1 MIQISSVSKDYLVDP
16 FPLWSELP
24 MLNEIT
30 VNPRIV
36 KILHGCD
43 SDIDWL
49 QRDLSIYLRNVFDTH
64 QACFHQSITRGTL
77 AKLRREDKYPVSM
90 LEEAEN
96 AVFFKYSG
104 VDGMKLD
111 RRVYATN
118 TPLASFTTLLVMA
131 GVSNTVAYYESAQP
145 VVDLQ
150 FRFGHG
156 LGSYFT

>member
-1 MIQISSVSKDYLVDP
+1 M
-16 FPLWSELP
+16 
-24 MLNEIT
+24 
-30 VNPRIV
+30 
-36 KILHGCD
+36 
-43 SDIDWL
+43 
-49 QRDLSIYLRNVFDTH
+49 
-64 QACFHQSITRGTL
+64 TRGTL

-96 AVFFKYSG
+96 VVFFKYSG
-104 VDGMKLD
+104 VDGMQLD

-118 TPLASFTTLLVMA
+118 TPLASFTTLLVTA